1 MGSNPIQ
8 LVVLKEGGIRTQACT
23 EGRSSGGKGTRQLL
37 QAKDK
42 GLRKKKK
49 KKENQTYG
57 HFEPKIVVS
66 RTVRK

>member
-1 MGSNPIQ
+1 MGPNPVQ

-23 EGRSSGGKGTRQLL
+23 EGRSSVGKGTRQLL

-42 GLRKKKK
+42 GLRKKKI
-49 KKENQTYG
+49 ENQTYG
-57 HFEPKIVVS
+57 HSEPQIVVS

>member
-1 MGSNPIQ
+1 MGPNPIQ

-37 QAKDK
+37 QATDK

-49 KKENQTYG
+49 E
-57 HFEPKIVVS
+57 
-66 RTVRK
+66 RKSNLWTL